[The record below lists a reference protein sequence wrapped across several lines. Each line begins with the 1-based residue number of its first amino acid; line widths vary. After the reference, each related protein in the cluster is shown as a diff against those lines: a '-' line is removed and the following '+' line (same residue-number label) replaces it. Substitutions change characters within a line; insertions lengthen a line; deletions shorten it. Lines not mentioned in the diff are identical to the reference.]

1 MITLRTPGILLRLAA
16 AVVLAAASLSCG
28 DVVRQGRSPVYLVI
42 VSLQGARGANPGQ
55 LGTNLISDVL
65 TLVTQPAPCT
75 AAAPCPTFFADPGS
89 VTLRTALKDVGT
101 TVNPTSPTTNN
112 DVTITR
118 YRVRYR
124 RTDGRNIEG
133 VDVPYGFD
141 SAVTGTVSGGTATTM
156 GFTLVRNVAKI
167 ESPLAQLVSNAG
179 IITTIAEV
187 TFFGQDQVGNELNVT
202 GMIEIAFGN
211 FGD

>member
-1 MITLRTPGILLRLAA
+1 MIITAKHLARLTAIAALAA
-16 AVVLAAASLSCG
+16 ATVSCG
-28 DVVRQGRSPVYLVI
+28 DVVRQGRSPVYLI
-42 VSLQGARGANPGQ
+42 IASLQAARGANPGQ
-55 LGTNLISDVL
+55 LGTNLASDVL

-75 AAAPCPTFFADPGS
+75 TTTPCPTYFGDPGS
-89 VTLRTALKDVGT
+89 VTLRIALKDIGT
-101 TVNPTSPTTNN
+101 TVNPTSPTSNN
-112 DVTITR
+112 EVTITR

-141 SAVTGTVSGGTATTM
+141 SAVTGTVTGGTSTTM

-167 ESPLAQLVSNAG
+167 ESPLAQLVTNSQ
-179 IITTIAEV
+179 IITTIADV
-187 TFFGQDQVGNELNVT
+187 TFYGQDQVGNELNVT
-202 GMIEIAFGN
+202 GTIEIAFGN